1 MSSGFTTNSGLRLA
15 VLGAFGL
22 AVAGGA
28 QAQKNSQDF
37 PTKPVQVIVPY
48 SAGGSS
54 DIITRAVAQQ
64 LQKIWGQN
72 VVIDN
77 RAGASGMIGAE
88 IVSKAEPTGYTL
100 LATTSSYP
108 ATTAVRAK
116 LPFDADKSLKA
127 IATFARAP
135 MLIAVNS
142 QLPVKSVKELI
153 EHAKKK
159 PLTYGSS
166 GAGGNNHFSG
176 SLFAEAAGITM
187 THVPYKGIA
196 PAVTALAGGEIDLLI
211 SSHAALSPQIDSGRV
226 RLLAVT
232 SAKPSADYPKL
243 PSAAEAG
250 APGYEYEL
258 WWGLLAPAGLPE
270 ERANQI
276 NSAVN
281 KAIASPEFKKFLAQ
295 ENAEVW
301 AQQPKDLQGFLSRE
315 IQRYQ
320 KMAKLADIK
329 PM

>member
-1 MSSGFTTNSGLRLA
+1 MSSGFTKNSAFRLA

-22 AVAGGA
+22 AAGAA
-28 QAQKNSQDF
+28 QAQKNTQDF

-72 VVIDN
+72 VVIEN

-108 ATTAVRAK
+108 ATAAVRAK

-153 EHAKKK
+153 EYAKKK

-176 SLFAEAAGITM
+176 SLFAEAAGIKM
-187 THVPYKGIA
+187 THVPYKGISN
-196 PAVTALAGGEIDLLI
+196 AVTALAGGEIDVLI
-211 SSHAALSPQIDSGRV
+211 SSNAALSPQIDSGRV

-243 PSAAEAG
+243 PAAAEAG

-276 NSAVN
+276 NAAVN

-301 AQQPKDLQGFLSRE
+301 AQQPKELQGFLSRE

>member
-1 MSSGFTTNSGLRLA
+1 LA

-54 DIITRAVAQQ
+54 DIITRAIAQQ

-72 VVIDN
+72 VVIEN

-108 ATTAVRAK
+108 ATAAVRAK
-116 LPFDADKSLKA
+116 LPFDADKA
-127 IATFARAP
+127 IVPVATFARAP
-135 MLIAVNS
+135 MLIAVNAK
-142 QLPVKSVKELI
+142 LPVKSVKELI

-176 SLFAEAAGITM
+176 SLFAEAAGIQM

-196 PAVTALAGGEIDLLI
+196 PAVTALAGGEIDVLI
-211 SSHAALSPQIDSGRV
+211 SSAASLSPQMDSGRV
-226 RLLAVT
+226 RALAVT
-232 SAKPSADYPKL
+232 SLKPSPQYPDL
-243 PSAAEAG
+243 PAAAEAG
-250 APGYEYEL
+250 APDYEYEL
-258 WWGLLAPAGLPE
+258 WWGLFAPAGLPQ
-270 ERANQI
+270 ERLNQI
-276 NSAVN
+276 NAAVN
-281 KAIASPEFKKFLAQ
+281 KALTSPEIKKFLT
-295 ENAEVW
+295 AEGAEPW
-301 AQQPKDLQGFLSRE
+301 PQQPKELQGFLSRE
-315 IQRYQ
+315 IARYT